1 MQMNPTQPTSNS
13 WQRSKVNR
21 ESQMTHFLPVLRA
34 SWMSTSRQRKIR
46 MNSKLSAG
54 RPLRGHA
61 CSKPL
66 VKTQWTIFRARSIL
80 RQLKLDKRQ
89 IQLWVNQHSHL
100 NLFWRFKRRD
110 TSYQVVSKIDSHM
123 MLTWHSNI
131 QSVVKTHLGITHPS
145 RIGGEKLYQR
155 SRWAKLESHLQIASK
170 STSFHLQGK
179 SRCRE
184 VP

>member
-1 MQMNPTQPTSNS
+1 MQPTSNS

-21 ESQMTHFLPVLRA
+21 ESQMTHSQPVLRA

-46 MNSKLSAG
+46 MNSKSSAD

-61 CSKPL
+61 CSKLL
-66 VKTQWTIFRARSIL
+66 VKTRWTNCRARFIL
-80 RQLKLDKRQ
+80 RLLRLEKRLSQ
-89 IQLWVNQHSHL
+89 RWVNQHSHL
-100 NLFWRFKRRD
+100 NLFWRFKRRG

-131 QSVVKTHLGITHPS
+131 QSVVKTPLGITHPS
-145 RIGGEKLYQR
+145 RIGEEKLYQR
-155 SRWAKLESHLQIASK
+155 SRWAKLESHLQITSK

-184 VP
+184 LP